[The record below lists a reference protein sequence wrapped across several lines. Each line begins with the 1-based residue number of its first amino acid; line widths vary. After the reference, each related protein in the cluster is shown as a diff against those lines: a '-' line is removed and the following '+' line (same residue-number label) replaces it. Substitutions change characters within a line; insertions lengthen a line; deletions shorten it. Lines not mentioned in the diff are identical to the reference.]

1 MDKGDPFVCWRSMVA
16 ILLTDCFGLVVM
28 EMVVT
33 PRKPDILDPVYLR
46 SIGMFERANLLNAG
60 DEPWKQRGIKD
71 ELRHEYENY
80 PRVGKVVHRRSDS

>member
-1 MDKGDPFVCWRSMVA
+1 MMNDDNQKPQRTEHRDPRAQM
-16 ILLTDCFGLVVM
+16 
-28 EMVVT
+28 T